1 MRISLVS
8 ICIAIYVL
16 FIPSSYASEEAL
28 NAIPVPPNSES
39 QIAVINL
46 LQNGRKVSVANL
58 TSDASLEETLD
69 FYKTQWAEPI
79 AEEVPGFIVDTAGEW
94 TIISRPTENWHQVV
108 QLRETE
114 SGLVGRISVM
124 ELTDKVQETSVL
136 PTPGNAALF
145 STTSASDVGT
155 STTTYTVVSRGG
167 VSSMVDF
174 YRNHYEGEGWARS
187 RSEELGG
194 SSILLMRKRGARVEI
209 VVSRADDGIT
219 VAIINQIADHG

>member
-1 MRISLVS
+1 MS
-8 ICIAIYVL
+8 
-16 FIPSSYASEEAL
+16 IPSTHASEEAL
-28 NAIPVPPNSES
+28 DAIPVPPNTES

-46 LQNGRKVSVANL
+46 LQNGLKVSIANL
-58 TSDASLEETLD
+58 TSDASLDEILD

-79 AEEVPGFIVDTAGEW
+79 AEDVPGFIVDTAGEW
-94 TIISRPTENWHQVV
+94 TIISRPAEHWHQVV

-124 ELTDKVQETSVL
+124 ELTDKVQKPSVF

-145 STTSASDVGT
+145 STTNASDVGT
-155 STTTYTVVSRGG
+155 SATTYTVVSRGG